1 MRLVDQS
8 LIADHDHLWIVA
20 PYLEDILEHLA
31 HLRQV
36 RSIVLLHFEDS
47 SALVE
52 GQDHEV

>member
-1 MRLVDQS
+1 MRLVDKS

-47 SALVE
+47 SALVQ